1 MHKLFFAI
9 NLVLVI
15 TLSSMNTIKSNLVVL
30 ELFTSQ
36 GCSSCPSADKLVDE
50 VQTEFDENV
59 ISLSYHVD
67 YWNYIGWKDPFS
79 KKAYSDKQRAY
90 GSKFYSSS
98 IYTPQ
103 VVINGKEHF
112 VGSNKATMYS
122 KLKSYFK
129 KTQPNVVAINALDKK
144 NGIVTYDY
152 NIKGTV
158 DGKTLRAVL
167 VIKERETI
175 VKRGEN
181 RNRTL
186 RNTNVVVAET
196 YTQLEA
202 TSHSGQIKIPEL
214 VIPGDELALVLLVQD
229 ASLDITGGNQAVL

>member
-9 NLVLVI
+9 NLLLL
-15 TLSSMNTIKSNLVVL
+15 LSVSPINTGTNNVVVL

-36 GCSSCPSADKLVDE
+36 GCSSCPSADRLVDQ
-50 VQTEFDENV
+50 VKTEYKDDV

-112 VGSNKATMYS
+112 VGSNKGTMYS
-122 KLKSYFK
+122 KLNSYFK
-129 KTQPNVVAINALDKK
+129 RERPNTIAISEATKNATTVNFKY
-144 NGIVTYDY
+144 NVTGD
-152 NIKGTV
+152 V
-158 DGKTLRAVL
+158 SGKTLRAVL
-167 VIKERETI
+167 VIKERETV

-186 RNTNVVVAET
+186 RNTNVVVEESYSRLEQAEGLG
-196 YTQLEA
+196 QL
-202 TSHSGQIKIPEL
+202 QIPSI
-214 VIPGDELALVLLVQD
+214 VTNADELSLVLLVQD
-229 ASLDITGGNQAVL
+229 KALDITGGKQVSL

>member
-9 NLVLVI
+9 NLLLL
-15 TLSSMNTIKSNLVVL
+15 LSVSPINTGTNNVVVL

-36 GCSSCPSADKLVDE
+36 GCSSCPSADRLVDQ
-50 VQTEFDENV
+50 VKTEYKDDV

-112 VGSNKATMYS
+112 VGSNKGTMYS
-122 KLKSYFK
+122 KLNSYFK
-129 KTQPNVVAINALDKK
+129 RERPNTIAISEATKNATTVNFKY
-144 NGIVTYDY
+144 NVTGD
-152 NIKGTV
+152 V
-158 DGKTLRAVL
+158 SGKTLRAVL
-167 VIKERETI
+167 VIKERETV

-186 RNTNVVVAET
+186 RNTNVVVEESYSRLEQT
-196 YTQLEA
+196 EGLGQL
-202 TSHSGQIKIPEL
+202 QIPSI
-214 VIPGDELALVLLVQD
+214 VTNADELSLVLLVQD
-229 ASLDITGGNQAVL
+229 KALDITGGKQVSL